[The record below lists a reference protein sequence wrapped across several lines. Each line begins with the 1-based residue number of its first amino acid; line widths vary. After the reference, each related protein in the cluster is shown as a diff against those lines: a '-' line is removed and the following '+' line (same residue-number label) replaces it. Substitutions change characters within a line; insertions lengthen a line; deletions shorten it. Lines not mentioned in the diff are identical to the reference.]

1 MPQKWDSRYHF
12 YLYHLVG
19 YPLNLIVV
27 PGLLKNIT
35 SLLRKWKKGSN
46 PPPKALY
53 HRIYPT
59 TEEVPK
65 LYGLPKIHKAGAP
78 LRPIVSSI
86 GSITYNAAKV
96 LAEILNPLVGK
107 TPHHVKNS
115 ADFVEKIRNLEVP
128 PVHKIIS
135 YDVSALFTSIP
146 VDDAVRV
153 VRRRLEADTSLNSRT
168 PLSVD
173 QIMELLQFCLST
185 TYFVYKGVYYQQTH
199 GTAMGSP
206 VSPIVANLYMED
218 FEQRALATAP
228 HPPSVWLRYV
238 DDTFVEILEYYAEEF
253 FAHINSIDQNIQFT
267 RESDTEGRLPFLDT
281 CIHVK
286 DDSAVK
292 TTIYRKPTQTD
303 QYLNFLSNHHLSH
316 KRSVVRTL
324 LHRVDQVVTEEDDR
338 RAEINHVR
346 AALTDNGYTKWALQ
360 IPRAKGPT
368 QQQAGNKSSHKT
380 MALVPYVQGLSEKLE
395 NIFREQGGAV
405 AHKPFNTLR
414 SQLVRVKDKTPDL
427 KKCGVVYQVDC
438 PRCDQFYLG
447 ETERTLG
454 TRLKEHQTASD
465 TPTAVRAHT
474 ERTGHQIQAKDISVL
489 AREDQWHRRRIRE
502 AVLIRKHQ
510 PGLNRDD
517 GYKLPHVY
525 DRLLGLTSHDQGH
538 VMT

>member
-1 MPQKWDSRYHF
+1 MIMDTKEYEAKIQD
-12 YLYHLVG
+12 
-19 YPLNLIVV
+19 
-27 PGLLKNIT
+27 LLKDTNTYQNLKKDPTPNFKRKMIDK
-35 SLLRKWKKGSN
+35 LRQWKKGSN

-86 GSITYNAAKV
+86 GTITYNAAKV

-146 VDDAVRV
+146 VDDALRV
-153 VRRRLEADTSLNSRT
+153 VRRRLEADMSLNSRT

-185 TYFVYKGVYYQQTH
+185 TYFVYNGVYYQQTH

-238 DDTFVEILEYYAEEF
+238 DDTFVEIVEYYAEEF
-253 FAHINSIDQNIQFT
+253 FAHINSIDTNIQFT
-267 RESDTEGRLPFLDT
+267 KESDTEGRLPFLDICT
-281 CIHVK
+281 HVK
-286 DDSAVK
+286 DDGSVK
-292 TTIYRKPTQTD
+292 TTVYRKPTHTD
-303 QYLNFLSNHHLSH
+303 QYLNFQSNHHLSH

-324 LHRVDQVVTEEDDR
+324 LHRADLVVSEEVDR
-338 RAEINHVR
+338 RAEKHHVR
-346 AALTDNGYTKWALQ
+346 ATLADNGYEKWALR
-360 IPRAKGPT
+360 IPRAKRPA
-368 QQQAGNKSSHKT
+368 QQQTGEKGSRKT
-380 MALVPYVQGLSEKLE
+380 MALVPYVQGLPK
-395 NIFREQGGAV
+395 I
-405 AHKPFNTLR
+405 
-414 SQLVRVKDKTPDL
+414 
-427 KKCGVVYQVDC
+427 
-438 PRCDQFYLG
+438 G
-447 ETERTLG
+447 ESVQG
-454 TRLKEHQTASD
+454 TRCGSRPQTLQH
-465 TPTAVRAHT
+465 P
-474 ERTGHQIQAKDISVL
+474 
-489 AREDQWHRRRIRE
+489 
-502 AVLIRKHQ
+502 
-510 PGLNRDD
+510 
-517 GYKLPHVY
+517 
-525 DRLLGLTSHDQGH
+525 
-538 VMT
+538 

>member
-1 MPQKWDSRYHF
+1 M
-12 YLYHLVG
+12 
-19 YPLNLIVV
+19 V

-228 HPPSVWLRYV
+228 HPHLCGSVMWTILLWRYLS
-238 DDTFVEILEYYAEEF
+238 IMLK
-253 FAHINSIDQNIQFT
+253 NS
-267 RESDTEGRLPFLDT
+267 
-281 CIHVK
+281 
-286 DDSAVK
+286 
-292 TTIYRKPTQTD
+292 
-303 QYLNFLSNHHLSH
+303 SH
-316 KRSVVRTL
+316 TSTVSIRTSSSPGSL
-324 LHRVDQVVTEEDDR
+324 TP
-338 RAEINHVR
+338 R
-346 AALTDNGYTKWALQ
+346 AAFHSLTHA
-360 IPRAKGPT
+360 
-368 QQQAGNKSSHKT
+368 SMS
-380 MALVPYVQGLSEKLE
+380 
-395 NIFREQGGAV
+395 
-405 AHKPFNTLR
+405 
-414 SQLVRVKDKTPDL
+414 
-427 KKCGVVYQVDC
+427 
-438 PRCDQFYLG
+438 
-447 ETERTLG
+447 RT
-454 TRLKEHQTASD
+454 
-465 TPTAVRAHT
+465 
-474 ERTGHQIQAKDISVL
+474 IVL
-489 AREDQWHRRRIRE
+489 
-502 AVLIRKHQ
+502 
-510 PGLNRDD
+510 
-517 GYKLPHVY
+517 
-525 DRLLGLTSHDQGH
+525 
-538 VMT
+538 